1 MIKPMT
7 SGMANQLY
15 QVQREF
21 APKEL
26 QKSDVND
33 TQKTDKLQSIKESVK
48 DGTYKVDIDKT
59 ARAMLDYLA

>member
-7 SGMANQLY
+7 SGVASQLY
-15 QVQREF
+15 QAQREF

-26 QKSDVND
+26 QKSETTD
-33 TQKTDKLQSIKESVK
+33 TQKNSRLQDIKESVK

-59 ARAMLDYLA
+59 AKAMLDYIA